1 MLSSSSI
8 VRLSAR
14 LGDKGL
20 FSIANIL
27 QLADVFCQVVF
38 LVFLPCFWPIVC
50 LFLPREM
57 SKMFCQFALS
67 TKTTQFLG

>member
-20 FSIANIL
+20 FSTANIL

-50 LFLPREM
+50 LFLPHET
-57 SKMFCQFALS
+57 SKMFRQFALT